1 MSEQERPTK
10 GEPSFE
16 KNDPLIHSNSDWN
29 EGQTTNKTDSH
40 DLVRLIKSVVIR
52 KEVPGDIDRTVVNP
66 HFYNC
71 FNFPLID
78 RNRPGVN
85 LTIGVTS
92 ANRGE
97 GKTLIAANLAVSL
110 ALAHQRETVVV
121 DLNVRSPEL
130 HNVFGTNSSPG
141 LVKSFFDNKIE
152 VFKTSIEHLY
162 VLPAGN
168 LVEFSLLLEPHTD
181 RGEFDANETSLG
193 LEHVAAFRDVL
204 YSLKQKF
211 DFVIVDMPSLHE
223 PVVPMALTHQME
235 GIIAVVSAN
244 KTTHKDLKK
253 MFTKVNQN
261 QILGFVF
268 NRVTE
273 GLLR

>member
-16 KNDPLIHSNSDWN
+16 KNDPLIHSDAERN
-29 EGQTTNKTDSH
+29 EGQATNRPDSH
-40 DLVRLIKSVVIR
+40 DLVRLIKSITIR
-52 KEVPGDIDRTVVNP
+52 KELPGDIDRTVVSP

-110 ALAHQRETVVV
+110 ALAHQRETVIV
-121 DLNVRSPEL
+121 DLNVRSPDL
-130 HNVFGTNSSPG
+130 HNVFGTSSHPG
-141 LVKSFFDNKIE
+141 LLKAIFDNKID

-168 LVEFSLLLEPHTD
+168 LAEFTLLMDPHTIS
-181 RGEFDANETSLG
+181 GEFEANETSLG
-193 LEHVAAFRDVL
+193 LEHVTAFRDVL

-211 DFVIVDMPSLHE
+211 DFVIVDMPSLQE
-223 PVVPMALTHQME
+223 PSVPLALTHQME

-253 MFTKVNQN
+253 MFTKINQS

-268 NRVTE
+268 NRMPE
-273 GLLR
+273 GFLR